1 MLGIIEDN
9 RNEFKIK
16 LPDDLEETVIG
27 FLNSKDGGNIY
38 IGVDD
43 SGKVLGLKNNLDLL
57 QREIKDLIIS
67 NIEPSVL
74 GLFDIEVLEEDNK
87 KYIHITVAR
96 GTERPYHI
104 KGMGMTPDS
113 CFIRVGSSNEKMTT
127 TLINKM
133 FRSRTKE
140 SLKNI
145 VSPIQDLTFR
155 QLKMYYMEKG
165 FDVGENF
172 ERQLEFYT
180 NDNKFNYIAYLLAD
194 NNRISIKV
202 AKYVGDDVDEI
213 EEYYEFGDCS
223 LITATYRVLEKF
235 KTENKVFAK
244 ITYPERIQKSMYDYN
259 AVREAI
265 INAIV
270 HNDWSNEYPPKFEFF
285 SDRLEISSFG
295 GIQDEFTEEEFLKGY
310 SAPKNPE
317 LMRIFKDLEL
327 VEHLGTGIRKI
338 LKKYDKSIYQF
349 YPHFIIVSIKYNE
362 NDFEYNIQNQKVKF
376 DYSKFNLSKMEESII
391 KLILD
396 RPNITQTEMAAF
408 LNLTPRMVRYH
419 LSELVNNG
427 YIQRVGAKKKGK
439 WIVIDKKN

>member
-1 MLGIIEDN
+1 MLDVIEDC

-16 LPDDLEETVIG
+16 LPDNLEEKVIG

-43 SGKVLGLKNNLDLL
+43 NGEVVGLKNNLDLL
-57 QREIKDLIIS
+57 QRKIKDLIVS

-74 GLFDIEVLEEDNK
+74 GLFDIEVLESDNK
-87 KYIHITVAR
+87 KYIHITVAK
-96 GTERPYHI
+96 GIERPYHI

-113 CFIRVGSSNEKMTT
+113 CYIRVGSSNEKMTT

-145 VSPIQDLTFR
+145 VSPTQDLTFR
-155 QLKMYYMEKG
+155 ELKMYYIEKG
-165 FDVGENF
+165 FDIGDNF
-172 ERQLEFYT
+172 ERQLDFYT
-180 NDNKFNYIAYLLAD
+180 EDNKFNYIAYLLAD
-194 NNRISIKV
+194 NNKISVKV

-213 EEYYEFGDCS
+213 EEYYEFGQCS

-235 KTENKVFAK
+235 KTQNKVFAK
-244 ITYPERIQKSMYDYN
+244 ITYPERIEKSMYDYN

-265 INAIV
+265 INALV

-285 SDRLEISSFG
+285 SNRLEISSFG

-317 LMRIFKDLEL
+317 LMRVFKDLEL

-349 YPHFIIVSIKYNE
+349 YPHFIIVSIKYNK
-362 NDFEYNIQNQKVKF
+362 NDFEYDIKKEKMEV
-376 DYSKFNLSKMEESII
+376 DYSKLNLNKMEESII

-396 RPNITQTEMAAF
+396 RPTITQSEMSML
-408 LNLTPRMVRYH
+408 LNITPRMVRYH
-419 LSELVNNG
+419 LSKLVDNG
-427 YIQRVGAKKKGK
+427 YIKRVGPNKNGK
-439 WIVIDKKN
+439 WIVNN